1 MNILESSITAGH
13 CQRNWDTKPIPE
25 DDIKT
30 ITDVAL
36 NMPTKQNVLQYE
48 IIAITNRE
56 VIEYLYS
63 IAVSVASDA
72 PPGGAIFKGNEIYR
86 NGQVNASL
94 LLIWITSTNPKQ
106 WVNVASKDKSN
117 IDHYSKCIG
126 VGISAGATALAAN
139 QLGYRTGF
147 NQCYDQT
154 KMKQFITDNTEYGD
168 NFMTSLGIGYPL
180 EGYSRNQTVK
190 EGTDG
195 TRRVVF
201 TSQLMASEK
210 LKLATFI

>member
-1 MNILESSITAGH
+1 MNLLESSITAGY
-13 CQRNWDTKPIPE
+13 CQRNWDTKPIPSE
-25 DDIKT
+25 DIKI
-30 ITDVAL
+30 ITEVAL

-63 IAVSVASDA
+63 IAISTARDA
-72 PPGGAIFKGNEIYR
+72 PPGEVIFKGNQIYQ

-94 LLIWITSTNPKQ
+94 LLIWITSINPKQ
-106 WVNVASKDKSN
+106 WNNTASKDLSN
-117 IDHYSKCIG
+117 INHYSKCIG

-147 NQCYDQT
+147 NQCYDNT
-154 KMKQFITDNTEYGD
+154 KMQQFINDNTEHGEE
-168 NFMTSLGIGYPL
+168 FVTSLGIGYPL

>member
-1 MNILESSITAGH
+1 MNLIESSITAGH

-25 DDIKT
+25 EDIKT
-30 ITDVAL
+30 ITEVAL

-48 IIAITNRE
+48 IIAITNRA

-63 IAVSVASDA
+63 IAVSVEQDV
-72 PPGGAIFKGNEIYR
+72 PEGGTIFKGNDMYR
-86 NGQVNASL
+86 NAQVNASL
-94 LLIWITSTNPKQ
+94 LLIWTTSTNPYQYDNKDALD
-106 WVNVASKDKSN
+106 ASN
-117 IDHYSKCIG
+117 TDHYSKCIG

-147 NQCYDQT
+147 CTCFIQD
-154 KMKQFITDNTEYGD
+154 KMKQFITDHTEYGD

-190 EGTDG
+190 EGN
-195 TRRVVF
+195 VMY
-201 TSQLMASEK
+201 TSQLKASEK